1 MKKTI
6 LFTLMIFTFNTLLKS
21 QDIIIFKDGT
31 EIESKV
37 LKVGKTEITYKKYS
51 NLNGPEYTEEINNI
65 FMIKYEGGGKDVFN
79 NNTTNENKENLE
91 EELVTI
97 QSGELITL
105 FFKESLNSKELSN
118 GQLIRLAVKDD
129 VVSNNGKIIIA
140 ANTPVNG
147 RITNVKNAKWAG
159 QKGKISLQINNI
171 NAVDGTSIPV
181 FYNLNNEGKS
191 RQSTAVGVGMLLF
204 WPALF
209 LKGKEANIDAGTLI
223 LVETLGSTTL
233 NTANFKIRT
242 RNPVGDN
249 LNNIPS
255 TIEDETE
262 DSNPCGEEPEEPI
275 NTFNKYQFHLSKE
288 YKAYKKKLKEWKE
301 CVGE

>member
-37 LKVGKTEITYKKYS
+37 LKVGKEDIVYKKYS

-65 FMIKYEGGGKDVFN
+65 FMIKYEGGDKDVFN
-79 NNTTNENKENLE
+79 NTTNKNKEE
-91 EELVTI
+91 VKEELVTI

-233 NTANFKIRT
+233 NTVNFEKRKI
-242 RNPVGDN
+242 NIVN
-249 LNNIPS
+249 QNIENIPINQ
-255 TIEDETE
+255 TTQIEEVK
-262 DSNPCGEEPEEPI
+262 NPCGEEPKEPV

-288 YKAYKKKLKEWKE
+288 YKAYKRELSEWKE